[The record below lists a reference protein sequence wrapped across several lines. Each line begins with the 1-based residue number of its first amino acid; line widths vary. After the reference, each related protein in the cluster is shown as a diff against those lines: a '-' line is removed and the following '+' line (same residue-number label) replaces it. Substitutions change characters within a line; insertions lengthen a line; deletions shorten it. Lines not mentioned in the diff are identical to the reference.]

1 MKKLI
6 LLSIALMMFGG
17 FLSAKPIAWSVS
29 GNAEIGR
36 PHHDCNGVWLC
47 ISNVSV
53 SVGGA
58 MKPHSGMLTGLE
70 HGYGLGEDGKLYL
83 IVSEKLLSQKQQD
96 KLDLFQGNS
105 TIQIEEETIP
115 QAFLEAIHFRGSG
128 QIKAGRKI
136 LTYENGYY
144 FIQLN

>member
-6 LLSIALMMFGG
+6 LLSIAVMLFGCS
-17 FLSAKPIAWSVS
+17 LSAKPIAWSVS
-29 GNAEIGR
+29 GYADVGR

-47 ISNVSV
+47 ITNVSI

-58 MKPHSGMLTGLE
+58 LQPHTGMPTGLE
-70 HGYGLGEDGKLYL
+70 HGFGLGDDGKLYL
-83 IVSEKLLSQKQQD
+83 IVNEKLLSTKQAE
-96 KLDLFQGNS
+96 KLKLFQGNS

-115 QAFLEAIHFRGSG
+115 KEFLDAIHYRGSG